1 MAFDYKVLEIK
12 RVPLKDLVTGKGQV
26 RKHHVSADINE
37 LTDSIRMI
45 GQLHPIVI
53 CESANQPSKFEIL
66 TGQRRYLACKEIGQ
80 EDIWAMILD
89 RPVDEVEAKVISF
102 SENLVKRD
110 PDDAD
115 YVDLC
120 NYLYKIY
127 ENVKV
132 IAEKTGLPPA
142 KVRKHL
148 KYATLTP
155 ELKELVDKGTG
166 SGGLD
171 LRTAERIQTALEQ
184 TGEVKPEIV
193 IAISEKMR
201 TMGGAQKDR
210 VVKEVEIGGA
220 TTVEEVEEI
229 AETAKKAKIYV
240 DLRVKLDQATNKAL
254 AKYALSEGMKREH
267 AAQSL
272 ITDALESM
280 GHLESEE

>member
-1 MAFDYKVLEIK
+1 MAYDYKVLEIR
-12 RVPLKDLVTGKGQV
+12 RVPLINLVMGKGQV
-26 RKHHVSADINE
+26 RKHNVSKEINE
-37 LTDSIRMI
+37 LADSIRVI
-45 GQLHPIVI
+45 GQLHPIVV
-53 CESANQPSKFEIL
+53 CKSADQPGKFEIL
-66 TGQRRYLACKEIGQ
+66 TGQRRFLACKELGQ
-80 EDIWAMILD
+80 DDIWAMILD

-110 PDDAD
+110 PDNAD

-120 NYLYKIY
+120 NYLFKIY
-127 ENVKV
+127 EDVKV
-132 IAEKTGLPPA
+132 IAEKTGLDPA
-142 KVRKHL
+142 KVSKHL

-171 LRTAERIQTALEQ
+171 LRTAKRIQTALEQ

-193 IAISEKMR
+193 IVISEKMR
-201 TMGGAQKDR
+201 SMGGAQKDR
-210 VVKEVEIGGA
+210 AVKEIEISGA

-240 DLRVKLDQATNKAL
+240 EPRVKLDQATNKAL